1 MAERANMDG
10 ITAGALSRE
19 LHDRLTDSLVD
30 RIAMTD
36 RHTLVLHLYSQK
48 EGRRALMLGANP
60 SRPVFAL
67 IRGSGPSG
75 LTTPPSFVM
84 FLRKHLRRARLK
96 EVSSP
101 PGERIIHFLFHAID
115 ELGDERKLKLIFEC
129 MPRTTNLIVVN
140 EQNVILNALRHIDQ
154 SINRTREVLPA
165 HPYSAPPKQN
175 RRSVTDCL
183 SMSHHELFAQA
194 KQGDQASHVAFRTIT
209 GFSPILGVEAAYRAE
224 LQPDRLFSLLS
235 ESERMRLADA
245 LKSIC
250 REIQDCSF
258 APAIYLTAPIESKE
272 NEQITAHVIPLT
284 HLPYKKSFDY
294 LTDALSEH
302 NTYMYKRDAFLRLQ
316 ISLTKRIGEHIKRT
330 ARKRELHADD
340 VAEGKTAELDKLK
353 GELIL
358 AYIYMIPGGAHKIV
372 LDNYYE
378 PGEKVLCEL
387 DPTLSPADN
396 AARYFRRAKRNERRL
411 TVASKLLERDL
422 EELLWLDSLA
432 VAVRRAES
440 YDDLLAIDHEY
451 SVKTACS
458 PKTSRDTECPEDAGS
473 PGKPASK
480 SRRRGKTYAE
490 SRRKSNKGKAG
501 EAPAPPRSFM
511 SSDGFVIFAGRNNFQ
526 NESLLRQ
533 ARKDDW
539 WFHVRHM
546 PGSHVIIATEGKDV
560 PATTFTEAAGIAV
573 WYSGAGRTGGPAEVD
588 YCRVRDVKKP
598 SGALPGRVIYSQ
610 YKTIYALPLDPAHLR
625 QTPQP

>member
-1 MAERANMDG
+1 MDG
-10 ITAGALSRE
+10 ITTGALSRE
-19 LHDRLTDSLVD
+19 LHDHLTDSLVD

-36 RHTLVLHLYSQK
+36 RHTLVLHLYSQN
-48 EGRRALMLGANP
+48 EGRRALTLGANP

-67 IRGSGPSG
+67 TRSSAQSG
-75 LTTPPSFVM
+75 LTPPPSFVM

-101 PGERIIHFLFHAID
+101 LGERIIHFLFHAID

-129 MPRTTNLIVVN
+129 MPRTANLIVVN

-165 HPYSAPPKQN
+165 HPYSAPPEQN
-175 RRSVTDCL
+175 RRSVTECL

-194 KQGDQASHVAFRTIT
+194 KQSDLVSHVAFRTIA

-235 ESERMRLADA
+235 ESECMRLADA

-250 REIQDCSF
+250 REIHNCSF

-284 HLPYKKSFDY
+284 HLPYKMTFHS
-294 LTDALSEH
+294 TADALTEH
-302 NTYMYKRDAFLRLQ
+302 NTYLEQRDAFLQLQ
-316 ISLTKRIGEHIKRT
+316 TSLTKRIGEHMKRT
-330 ARKRELHADD
+330 ARKRELHATD
-340 VAEGKTAELDKLK
+340 VAEGKTAERDKLK

-358 AYIYMIPGGAHKIV
+358 AYIYMIPSGAHEII

-378 PGEKVLCEL
+378 PGEKILCEL

-432 VAVRRAES
+432 VAVKRAES
-440 YDDLLAIDHEY
+440 HDDLLAIDHEY
-451 SVKTACS
+451 SIKTTRS
-458 PKTSRDTECPEDAGS
+458 PKTARDAGRSENTGS

-480 SRRRGKTYAE
+480 SRRRGKAYVE
-490 SRRKSNKGKAG
+490 SRRKSNSRKAG
-501 EAPAPPRSFM
+501 DAPFPPRSFI

-526 NESLLRQ
+526 NESLLRK

-610 YKTIYALPLDPAHLR
+610 YRTIYATPLDPAHLR
-625 QTPQP
+625 KQPT

>member
-1 MAERANMDG
+1 MIERANMDG
-10 ITAGALSRE
+10 ITTGALSRE
-19 LHDRLTDSLVD
+19 LHDHLTDSLVD

-36 RHTLVLHLYSQK
+36 RHTLVLHLYSQN
-48 EGRRALMLGANP
+48 EGRRALTLGANP

-67 IRGSGPSG
+67 TRSSAQSG
-75 LTTPPSFVM
+75 LTPPPSFVM

-101 PGERIIHFLFHAID
+101 LGERIIHFLFHAID

-129 MPRTTNLIVVN
+129 MPRTANLIVVN

-165 HPYSAPPKQN
+165 HPYSAPPEQN
-175 RRSVTDCL
+175 RRSVTECL

-194 KQGDQASHVAFRTIT
+194 KQSDLVSHVAFRTIA

-235 ESERMRLADA
+235 ESECMRLADA

-250 REIQDCSF
+250 REIHNCSF

-284 HLPYKKSFDY
+284 HLPYKMTFHS
-294 LTDALSEH
+294 TADALTEH
-302 NTYMYKRDAFLRLQ
+302 NTYLEQRDAFLQLQ
-316 ISLTKRIGEHIKRT
+316 TSLTKRIGEHMKRT
-330 ARKRELHADD
+330 ARKRELHATD
-340 VAEGKTAELDKLK
+340 VAEGKTAERDKLK

-358 AYIYMIPGGAHKIV
+358 AYIYMIPSGAHEII

-378 PGEKVLCEL
+378 PGEKILCEL

-432 VAVRRAES
+432 VAVKRAES
-440 YDDLLAIDHEY
+440 HDDLLAIDHEY
-451 SVKTACS
+451 SIKTTRS
-458 PKTSRDTECPEDAGS
+458 PKTARDAGRSENTGS

-480 SRRRGKTYAE
+480 SRRRGKAYVE
-490 SRRKSNKGKAG
+490 SRRKSNSRKAG
-501 EAPAPPRSFM
+501 DAPFPPRSFI

-526 NESLLRQ
+526 NESLLRK

-610 YKTIYALPLDPAHLR
+610 YRTIYATPLDPAHLR
-625 QTPQP
+625 KQPT

>member
-1 MAERANMDG
+1 MDG
-10 ITAGALSRE
+10 ITTGALSRE
-19 LHDRLTDSLVD
+19 LHDHLTDSLVD

-36 RHTLVLHLYSQK
+36 RHTLVLHLYSQNK
-48 EGRRALMLGANP
+48 GRRALTLGANP

-67 IRGSGPSG
+67 TRGSAQSG
-75 LTTPPSFVM
+75 LTPPPSFVM

-101 PGERIIHFLFHAID
+101 LGERIIHFLFHAID

-129 MPRTTNLIVVN
+129 MPRTANLIVVN

-165 HPYSAPPKQN
+165 HPYSAPPEQN
-175 RRSVTDCL
+175 RRSVTECL

-194 KQGDQASHVAFRTIT
+194 KQSGLVSHVAFRTIA

-235 ESERMRLADA
+235 ESECMRLADA

-250 REIQDCSF
+250 REIHNCSF

-284 HLPYKKSFDY
+284 HLPYKMTFHS
-294 LTDALSEH
+294 TADALTEH
-302 NTYMYKRDAFLRLQ
+302 NAYLEQRDAFLQLQ
-316 ISLTKRIGEHIKRT
+316 TSLTKRIGEHMKRT
-330 ARKRELHADD
+330 ARKRELHATD
-340 VAEGKTAELDKLK
+340 VAEGKTAERDKLK

-358 AYIYMIPGGAHKIV
+358 AYIYMIPSGAHEII

-432 VAVRRAES
+432 VAVKRAES
-440 YDDLLAIDHEY
+440 HDDLLAIDHEY
-451 SVKTACS
+451 SIKTARS
-458 PKTSRDTECPEDAGS
+458 PKTARDAGRSENAGS

-480 SRRRGKTYAE
+480 SRRRGKAYVE
-490 SRRKSNKGKAG
+490 SRHKSNSRKAG
-501 EAPAPPRSFM
+501 DAPFPPRSFI

-526 NESLLRQ
+526 NESLLRK

-546 PGSHVIIATEGKDV
+546 PGSHVIIATEGNDV

-610 YKTIYALPLDPAHLR
+610 YKTIYATPLDPAHLR
-625 QTPQP
+625 KQPT

>member
-1 MAERANMDG
+1 MDG
-10 ITAGALSRE
+10 ITTGALSRE
-19 LHDRLTDSLVD
+19 LHDHLTDSLVD

-36 RHTLVLHLYSQK
+36 RHTLVLHLYSQN
-48 EGRRALMLGANP
+48 EGRRALTLGANP

-67 IRGSGPSG
+67 TRSSAQSG
-75 LTTPPSFVM
+75 LTPPPSFVM

-101 PGERIIHFLFHAID
+101 LGERIIHFLFHAID

-129 MPRTTNLIVVN
+129 MPRTANLIVVN

-165 HPYSAPPKQN
+165 HPYSAPPEQN
-175 RRSVTDCL
+175 RRSVTECL

-194 KQGDQASHVAFRTIT
+194 KQSDLVSHVAFRTIA

-224 LQPDRLFSLLS
+224 LQPDHLFSLLS
-235 ESERMRLADA
+235 ESECMRLADA

-250 REIQDCSF
+250 REIHNCSF

-284 HLPYKKSFDY
+284 HLPYKMTFHS
-294 LTDALSEH
+294 TADALTEH
-302 NTYMYKRDAFLRLQ
+302 NVYLEQRDAFLQLQ
-316 ISLTKRIGEHIKRT
+316 TSLTKRIGEHMKRT
-330 ARKRELHADD
+330 ARKRELHATD
-340 VAEGKTAELDKLK
+340 VAEGKTAERDKLK

-358 AYIYMIPGGAHKIV
+358 AYIYMIPSGAHEII

-378 PGEKVLCEL
+378 PGEKILCEL

-432 VAVRRAES
+432 VAVKRAES
-440 YDDLLAIDHEY
+440 HDDLLAIDHEY
-451 SVKTACS
+451 SIKTTRS
-458 PKTSRDTECPEDAGS
+458 PKTARDAGRSENTGS

-480 SRRRGKTYAE
+480 SRRRGKAYVE
-490 SRRKSNKGKAG
+490 SRRKSNSRKAG
-501 EAPAPPRSFM
+501 DAPFPPRSFI

-526 NESLLRQ
+526 NESLLRK

-610 YKTIYALPLDPAHLR
+610 YRTIYATPLDPAHLR
-625 QTPQP
+625 KQPT